1 MMERVT
7 VKESGTGKKRINQN
21 MEIDLGEEL
30 ICNHVVRII
39 VMKKQRYGWTVV
51 LAITCIDLHP
61 MVTTYLKI

>member
-7 VKESGTGKKRINQN
+7 VKESGTGKKGINQN
-21 MEIDLGEEL
+21 MEIVHGEEV

-51 LAITCIDLHP
+51 LAII
-61 MVTTYLKI
+61 